1 VEAADGYEHFET
13 VLKVITTV
21 VEETHEY
28 MAGKKKLD
36 EAEFLKKFAKLKND
50 DVLIKE
56 FKDMSNKEKRDKC
69 TEILEKM
76 GAVVLINDELEI
88 DDVNVQIE
96 NVQLEI
102 IEPVVL
108 ESTETLNVE
117 EGSDVEPLN
126 IPLTPTAFKA
136 PAF

>member
-1 VEAADGYEHFET
+1 
-13 VLKVITTV
+13 
-21 VEETHEY
+21 
-28 MAGKKKLD
+28 
-36 EAEFLKKFAKLKND
+36 
-50 DVLIKE
+50 
-56 FKDMSNKEKRDKC
+56 MSNKEKRDKC

-96 NVQLEI
+96 DVQLEI

-108 ESTETLNVE
+108 DSTETLNIE